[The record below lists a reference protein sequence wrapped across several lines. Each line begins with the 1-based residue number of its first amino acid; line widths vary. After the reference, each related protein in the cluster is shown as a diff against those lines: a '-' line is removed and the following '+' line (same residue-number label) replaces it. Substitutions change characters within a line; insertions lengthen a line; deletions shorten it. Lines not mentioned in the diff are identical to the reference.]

1 MYSQKWEKCPPMAA
15 FFKLKPRLASQG
27 FNSSAPRATRKSLI
41 LLHSLELGGNPS
53 LSAKSAA

>member
-1 MYSQKWEKCPPMAA
+1 MAA